1 MASDFK
7 TVLTKDPTIAD
18 ITTDLVYAV
27 KSGASSTTYQPF
39 PSTSATNSVQVFNI
53 QVPSENII
61 IGRDALI
68 QCPLQFTLTISNV
81 PINDVAIAWGQTAS
95 LQAFPLASIMTTA
108 SATINNSTVSV
119 NLQDVL
125 PMLLHLNSNRELYR
139 YNGMCPSLPDQN
151 WGSYVDAFGASS
163 SPLASYYNQSYD
175 NDQAPRGAH
184 PCYVQINRY
193 VANVFQDHSNVST
206 GVANE
211 TWKVYVFT
219 TVTEPI
225 FLSPFIYADPEHN
238 RQGMLGVNN
247 MALTF
252 NINSTLNRLVS
263 VAKADAGAVYTISA
277 GVGADPDGGLWLAD
291 SNLFRNAYAVP
302 GIPTASSGGPTVLLK
317 LLSSQPSDKLETRN
331 VLPYFDLPRYLT
343 SSANNANFPVGVER
357 RVVSQSIQLSQL
369 PDYFIVVARKP
380 VTEQTITDTSSFLT
394 IRSMSM
400 NLNNQ
405 SGLLSSASAQD
416 LWRLSVKNGSQQTW
430 SEFSGQAFVNSPD
443 GEGGLVPTT
452 GSVFIVSPT
461 DLSLPD
467 YLTAGSLGAFQL
479 QFEASVYNQFNEV
492 VNVELCVVACNS
504 GIFVLQQGTANIYT
518 GILTREAVLAS
529 KKEEPMEEP
538 DRMIG
543 GKLLNRGMVR
553 HPRHLGMK
561 MASAPRAMGGAM
573 SAGAMSAG
581 RSRLSGMY

>member
-1 MASDFK
+1 
-7 TVLTKDPTIAD
+7 
-18 ITTDLVYAV
+18 
-27 KSGASSTTYQPF
+27 
-39 PSTSATNSVQVFNI
+39 
-53 QVPSENII
+53 
-61 IGRDALI
+61 
-68 QCPLQFTLTISNV
+68 
-81 PINDVAIAWGQTAS
+81 
-95 LQAFPLASIMTTA
+95 
-108 SATINNSTVSV
+108 
-119 NLQDVL
+119 
-125 PMLLHLNSNRELYR
+125 
-139 YNGMCPSLPDQN
+139 
-151 WGSYVDAFGASS
+151 
-163 SPLASYYNQSYD
+163 
-175 NDQAPRGAH
+175 
-184 PCYVQINRY
+184 
-193 VANVFQDHSNVST
+193 
-206 GVANE
+206 
-211 TWKVYVFT
+211 
-219 TVTEPI
+219 
-225 FLSPFIYADPEHN
+225 
-238 RQGMLGVNN
+238 
-247 MALTF
+247 
-252 NINSTLNRLVS
+252 
-263 VAKADAGAVYTISA
+263 
-277 GVGADPDGGLWLAD
+277 
-291 SNLFRNAYAVP
+291 
-302 GIPTASSGGPTVLLK
+302 
-317 LLSSQPSDKLETRN
+317 
-331 VLPYFDLPRYLT
+331 LPYFDLPRYLT

-369 PDYFIVVARKP
+369 PDYFIIVARKP

-430 SEFSGQAFVNSPD
+430 SEFSGQAFVNAPD
-443 GEGGLVPTT
+443 GQGGLVPTT

-529 KKEEPMEEP
+529 KSQEPTDEP

-561 MASAPRAMGGAM
+561 MMAGPREMGGAM

>member
-18 ITTDLVYAV
+18 ITSDLVYAV

-53 QVPSENII
+53 QVPSENIV

-68 QCPLQFTLTISNV
+68 QCPLQFTLNISNV
-81 PINDVAIAWGQTAS
+81 PVNDVAIAWGQSAA

-125 PMLLHLNSNRELYR
+125 PMLLHLNSNRDLYR

-151 WGSYVDAFGASS
+151 WGSYVDAFGANS

-193 VANVFQDHSNVST
+193 IANAFQDHSNVST

-211 TWKVYVFT
+211 NWRVYVFT

-263 VAKADAGAVYTISA
+263 VAKASAGSVYTIAA

-302 GIPTASSGGPTVLLK
+302 GIPTASSGGPTILLK

-343 SSANNANFPVGVER
+343 SSANNANFPIGVER

-369 PDYFIVVARKP
+369 PDYFIIVARKP

-430 SEFSGQAFVNSPD
+430 SEFSGSAFVNAPD
-443 GEGGLVPTT
+443 GQGGLVPTT

-518 GILTREAVLAS
+518 GILTREAVIAS
-529 KKEEPMEEP
+529 KKERPVDEP

-561 MASAPRAMGGAM
+561 MMAGPREMGGAM